1 MSVANLENQ
10 LATYVTKINQLK
22 AVGDFGP
29 QMASLIRQA
38 KACCEQIYKET
49 TDQGRKDLMIRNAQ
63 QLKSL
68 EARCNPS
75 VEEEGA
81 PAARPAAAPAAR
93 PSAPAAR
100 PSTPAA
106 KPAAPAGKAP
116 AQKGPQAKTPQKGG
130 APADDGIQYEFLGVN
145 VKPFLSEESSGKPV
159 TFEDVKG
166 MKEEKLLIE
175 REFFI
180 SDEVRRMNQMMGKE
194 NKKFI
199 LLYGVPGTGKTF
211 FAKAISTEMKNRAT
225 GDKEI
230 PFFAVVGSQ
239 LKGSLYGETG
249 KNIQALFEF
258 CKQFERCVLFL
269 DEFDEL
275 APSRSGGDASARQ
288 TAQLCVPVLLQ
299 MMDGFSSGDGTLV
312 IAATN
317 CPYNLDGAILSRAK
331 TRIEI
336 PLPTEEII
344 MGTLRSKLRFE
355 TEDGQKVNAISD
367 DVDLQKIAKYMVERH
382 YSNRDV
388 SSVIAALHDAMSD
401 AFRMGQSN
409 GDPRSPLEYRYTNEM
424 FVYAVKRAPA
434 STKPSDMQRI
444 QEFKLRGE

>member
-1 MSVANLENQ
+1 
-10 LATYVTKINQLK
+10 
-22 AVGDFGP
+22 
-29 QMASLIRQA
+29 
-38 KACCEQIYKET
+38 
-49 TDQGRKDLMIRNAQ
+49 
-63 QLKSL
+63 
-68 EARCNPS
+68 
-75 VEEEGA
+75 
-81 PAARPAAAPAAR
+81 
-93 PSAPAAR
+93 
-100 PSTPAA
+100 
-106 KPAAPAGKAP
+106 
-116 AQKGPQAKTPQKGG
+116 
-130 APADDGIQYEFLGVN
+130 
-145 VKPFLSEESSGKPV
+145 
-159 TFEDVKG
+159 
-166 MKEEKLLIE
+166 
-175 REFFI
+175 
-180 SDEVRRMNQMMGKE
+180 
-194 NKKFI
+194 
-199 LLYGVPGTGKTF
+199 
-211 FAKAISTEMKNRAT
+211 MKNRAT

-312 IAATN
+312 IAA
-317 CPYNLDGAILSRAK
+317 
-331 TRIEI
+331 
-336 PLPTEEII
+336 
-344 MGTLRSKLRFE
+344 
-355 TEDGQKVNAISD
+355 
-367 DVDLQKIAKYMVERH
+367 
-382 YSNRDV
+382 
-388 SSVIAALHDAMSD
+388 LHDAMSD